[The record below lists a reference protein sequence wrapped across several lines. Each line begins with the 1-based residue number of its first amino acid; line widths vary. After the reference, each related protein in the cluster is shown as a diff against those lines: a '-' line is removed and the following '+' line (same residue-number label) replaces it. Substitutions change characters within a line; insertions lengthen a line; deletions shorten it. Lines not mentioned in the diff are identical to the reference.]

1 MSNTAK
7 KTDTTGQE
15 QPDELGAL
23 RELVEEFVK
32 KYEHIENEIAT
43 LVEARKDLMD
53 EYKEKLDLKTLKAA
67 LRVVKIKKGVEHQDT
82 FDSFMT
88 VLDDTEK
95 WDS

>member
-1 MSNTAK
+1 
-7 KTDTTGQE
+7 
-15 QPDELGAL
+15 
-23 RELVEEFVK
+23 
-32 KYEHIENEIAT
+32 
-43 LVEARKDLMD
+43 MD